1 MSIGAASPAA
11 LDAITVLTRP
21 QRTPSLAG
29 AGGLAIHQR
38 HAIVAVERE
47 NEHVGD
53 LDEIAIAPLQL
64 LAFALELHFAEGLL
78 DDRDQLLG
86 PERLQDER
94 ESAGAERAD
103 GRVDAGKAR
112 EEEHLRERR
121 GHAQRLDEIDAAHVR
136 QLHVDDGDVEAS
148 LRHPERGVTVG
159 GGGDGQAR
167 HTGRDDGAE
176 RLDELGVVV
185 DDQDAAG
192 RARRGRRRERPRLR
206 QRHRVSWS
214 RAAASAC
221 R

>member
-1 MSIGAASPAA
+1 MAASTLVPDHNEAA
-11 LDAITVLTRP
+11 PTRLLEAEP
-21 QRTPSLAG
+21 TPEE
-29 AGGLAIHQR
+29 
-38 HAIVAVERE
+38 VRE
-47 NEHVGD
+47 
-53 LDEIAIAPLQL
+53 
-64 LAFALELHFAEGLL
+64 
-78 DDRDQLLG
+78 
-86 PERLQDER
+86 
-94 ESAGAERAD
+94 
-103 GRVDAGKAR
+103 VDA
-112 EEEHLRERR
+112 
-121 GHAQRLDEIDAAHVR
+121 
-136 QLHVDDGDVEAS
+136 DDTGLPLIDVEAS

-185 DDQDAAG
+185 DDEDAAG